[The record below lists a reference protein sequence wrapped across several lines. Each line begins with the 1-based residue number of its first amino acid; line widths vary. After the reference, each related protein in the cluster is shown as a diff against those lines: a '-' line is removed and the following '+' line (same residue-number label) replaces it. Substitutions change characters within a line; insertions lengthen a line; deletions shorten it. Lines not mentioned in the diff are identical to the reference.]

1 MKKLKEIEDNYER
14 LKKEMEEMRDKNMTL
29 DERVTMLENVKKK
42 LQSDLE
48 SKAFVRSVCNI

>member
-14 LKKEMEEMRDKNMTL
+14 LKREMEEMRDKNMTL

-48 SKAFVRSVCNI
+48 SKAFVRWVFNF